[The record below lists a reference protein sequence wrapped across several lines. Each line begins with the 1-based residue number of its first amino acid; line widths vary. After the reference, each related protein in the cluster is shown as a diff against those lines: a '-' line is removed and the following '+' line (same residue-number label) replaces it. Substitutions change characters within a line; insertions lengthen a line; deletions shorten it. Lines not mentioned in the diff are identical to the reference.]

1 MQKTI
6 CAISTG
12 SFDSAIGII
21 RVSGPDA
28 FDIVQKITNAKIESI
43 NHFQM
48 KFANI
53 IDGDKTVDEV
63 IIKKFIGPNTFTG
76 ENLIEIDCH
85 GGHVVKSSILKLL
98 VKNGAEL
105 AGPGEFTQRAYLNG
119 KINLVKAEAI
129 HDLVVANSE
138 IARDIAINSLSG
150 KTTSLINHLRD
161 QMVQIISNIEVNI
174 DYPEYED
181 VEEIT
186 NSKLLPMAQDMER
199 EIKEVLKLAKV
210 AKVAKNGINI
220 AIVGRPNVGKSSL
233 LNALVGEEKAIVT
246 DIQGTTRDTIEAQIT
261 INGVAVN
268 LVDTAG
274 IRETDDVVEK
284 IGIQRSL
291 DAAKKADVVLHVVDG
306 SENLNDYDKELFG
319 VLKDYNTIT
328 VVNKIDKNENTK
340 TDGVK
345 ISAKNGDIKNLVD
358 KLSAM
363 FTFGELKLSETGY
376 LTNERQIGL
385 LERAYVALTS
395 AINDMQNL
403 KPIDLVAEDLRSVWE
418 QLGEILGL
426 EVKENFLDEMFS
438 RFCLGK

>member
-12 SFDSAIGII
+12 SFDGAIGII
-21 RVSGPDA
+21 RVSGPEA
-28 FDIVQKITNAKIESI
+28 FDIIQKITNVKIDSI

-53 IDGDKTVDEV
+53 IDENKVIDEV

-85 GGHVVKSSILKLL
+85 GGHIVKSSILKLL

-105 AGPGEFTQRAYLNG
+105 AVPGEFTQRAYLNG
-119 KINLVKAEAI
+119 KIDLVKAEAI

-138 IARDIAINSLSG
+138 LARDIAINSLSG

-161 QMVQIISNIEVNI
+161 QMIQIISNIEVNI

-186 NSKLLPMAQDMER
+186 NSKLLPMAKAMEK

-210 AKVAKNGINI
+210 AKVAKNGINV

-268 LVDTAG
+268 LIDTAG
-274 IRETDDVVEK
+274 IRETNDVVEK

-291 DAAKKADVVLHVVDG
+291 DAAKKADVVLHVIDG
-306 SENLNDYDKELFG
+306 SENLNDYDKELFN
-319 VLKDYNTIT
+319 VLKDYNTLT
-328 VVNKIDKNENTK
+328 VVNKVDKNNNIK

-345 ISAKNGDIKNLVD
+345 ISAKNKDIKNLID
-358 KLSAM
+358 KLSEM
-363 FTFGELKLSETGY
+363 FTFGELKLNETGY

-395 AINDMQNL
+395 AIKDMQNL